1 MILTS
6 VANNGSVFFEDAEV
20 DQILTWWSALEDTRD
35 PIERQTLV
43 LNLSSVLQG
52 FMGIEHDLLA
62 VGLSK
67 LYEDQNILNCA
78 EVPPP
83 TIQY

>member
-6 VANNGSVFFEDAEV
+6 VANNGSVFLEDAEV
-20 DQILTWWSALEDTRD
+20 DLILTWMSALRDARD

-43 LNLSSVLQG
+43 LNLSPVLQG

-62 VGLSK
+62 VGLS
-67 LYEDQNILNCA
+67 YIAVCQFESDCDG
-78 EVPPP
+78 
-83 TIQY
+83 